1 MCRKVFLTLSLLT
14 LSFIAFAGNK
24 DEGMWLPMLL
34 KKLNEA
40 DMKAK
45 GFKLNAEDLYSIN
58 KSSLKDA
65 VVSFGGFCTGEMISP
80 EGLLLTNHHCG
91 YGQIQKHSSVQNDY
105 LTNGFWAMTREQEL
119 PNPGLTA
126 TFIVRME
133 DVTTKVLANIDYK
146 TPERERQARIAQNIT
161 KLEQDA
167 VADSHYQAIIR
178 PFFNGNEY
186 YLFITE
192 VFRDVRLVGTP
203 PSAIGKFGGDTD
215 NWMWPRHTGD
225 FSVFRI
231 YAGKD
236 GLPAEYSK
244 DNVPYKPKHHF
255 PISLK
260 GVNKGDFTFVYG
272 FPGRTQEYLT
282 SHAVKLL
289 VEESNPHKIKIREK
303 KLALMDEDM
312 KASDEVR
319 IQYASKYANVANYYK
334 KWMGETRGLR
344 RLNAVQKKQQQEEK
358 FSEWVKS
365 DASRKEKYG
374 NLLSTFNQSYANLA
388 KVNLANDYFREA
400 VMGIELLTFSNS
412 FNALLNAAES
422 NTAARAIDR
431 LKAQT
436 TNHFKDYNLETD
448 KKIFAALLQMYYQN
462 VPKEFHPAALT
473 EAVSQYKGNFTQYA
487 ADLYTKSALVS
498 GQKTEALLASADANT
513 TAILVQDPAF
523 RLMNG
528 FMEVYQTQIL
538 PVLTKSTQEIEL
550 ASRSYMAALREMHQ
564 DKKFYPDA
572 NSTLRVTY
580 GKVADYQPMDGVQYT
595 HFTTLE
601 GVMEKEDP
609 TVEEFVVPAKL
620 KELYQKK
627 DYGIYGK
634 DGVMPV
640 CFIATNHTTGGNSGS
655 PVLNAEGHL
664 IGTNF
669 DRNWEGTMSD
679 IMYDPDQVRNITVD
693 IRYTL
698 FVIDK
703 FAGAGHLI
711 KEMTIIR

>member
-1 MCRKVFLTLSLLT
+1 
-14 LSFIAFAGNK
+14 
-24 DEGMWLPMLL
+24 MWLPMLL